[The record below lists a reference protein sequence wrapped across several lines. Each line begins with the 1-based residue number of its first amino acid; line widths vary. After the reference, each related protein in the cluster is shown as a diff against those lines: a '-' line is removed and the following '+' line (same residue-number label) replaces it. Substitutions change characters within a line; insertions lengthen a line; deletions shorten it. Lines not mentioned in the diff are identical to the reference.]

1 MKERII
7 KILIVSF
14 SQPLKSS
21 LKAVIEKVY
30 PKAILFTAEEDHM
43 ALQCAIAE
51 NPDIV
56 LLDILM
62 SGTDVFK
69 LCQAFKEDKR
79 LNAIPIVFL
88 VNEHVNKESR
98 RLAVEVGAD
107 AFLTDPPDEDD
118 LVLLVRAMV
127 RIKVANN
134 EKQNKKEQL
143 QALVEQQ
150 AQELQ
155 LTHPTAHSLA
165 VSNSEAYKDKN
176 QNEVISEE
184 KKIIYKL
191 HTIFPPEG
199 NISDLELE
207 DVIDIASIQNL
218 MENFWELTHIPMAI
232 IDVKGKVLVGVG
244 WQDICTKFHRVHPE
258 SCANCMESDVYL
270 TKGIPEGEFR
280 LYKCQNNMW
289 DIATPLIIGQ
299 VHMGNL
305 FMGQFFFD
313 SEPNDESLFRKQAS
327 LYNFDE
333 KAYLDALERA
343 PRISKQRLDHA
354 KAFFLNLSRSISQL
368 SFSNI
373 LLARAISRQNKIEDA
388 LRENEELLNKAQEIA
403 RLGSWSLDLT
413 TNHLIWSDEM
423 YRIFGLNPQQF
434 TATYEGFL
442 EMIHPNDRE
451 AVNTCYINSLQ
462 EGKDGFM
469 VEHRII
475 CRNTGQIRH
484 VVEKCQHFKDEHGDI
499 VRSVGMTH
507 DITERKTKE
516 EVLYKLNNTLA
527 ALSKSSQAMTQ
538 SVNENDYLNQVCKIV
553 AEYTGFAMIWI
564 GYAQYDHAKTVIPVV
579 SAGFSDNY
587 LQTIK
592 ITWDESDS
600 GRGPTGTAIRTG
612 KMAICNNM
620 FTDPTFN
627 LWREQAIKRGYA
639 CSVAFPLKS
648 GEKTFGAMTIYA
660 KEPDSFLEDEINLL
674 SELANDLA
682 HGITTI
688 RLREAHRLAENALSK
703 SHNELE
709 LLVKDRT
716 RELQITNE
724 LLQKEINIGKQ
735 QELNLKLA
743 EEKYRTVADHTIGW
757 EFWIDKEENFLY
769 CSPSCERITGYKAS
783 DFLNN
788 PHLLYD
794 IIHPDD
800 LRSFHSHRKNK
811 ELNQV
816 KDSELEYR
824 IIRPDGSVRWIGH
837 ICQPITDEM
846 GFNKGVR
853 GSNRD
858 ITRRKEM
865 EQLLKTSNQ
874 KYRLLSANI
883 TDGIFICNQGRLE
896 YVNKAMKR
904 IFGFN
909 KYKMEGLMLN
919 HLALP
924 EYQKELNEIL
934 NIQASTNQ
942 LRNIEI
948 ECYKKNHSVIYVEM
962 LFTYVAREKVIYGV
976 VHDITDRKQIQKNTV
991 KAIILTEEKE
1001 RAYFSKEL
1009 HDGLGPLLSA
1019 IKLYLQ
1025 WSERPKS
1032 DETRIEIIH
1041 KAEDILEEALA
1052 TVKEISNKLS
1062 PHLLN
1067 YYGLTAA
1074 IQSFVDKVAD
1084 TTDLKISFESNV
1096 SIRLGNEIEAAFY
1109 RATIECINNSLKY
1122 AKAKN
1127 INIMLDYTDDV
1138 LQLQYTDD
1146 GIGFNLEETLAIKKG
1161 LGLYNLQNR
1170 IQTIGG
1176 KITMFSSPG
1185 KGVNYQIVV
1194 KL

>member
-1 MKERII
+1 MKDRII
-7 KILIVSF
+7 KILIVCN
-14 SQPLKSS
+14 SQPVKNSFIT
-21 LKAVIEKVY
+21 VIGKVY
-30 PKAILFTAEEDHM
+30 PNAVISTAEENHM
-43 ALQCAIAE
+43 AMGSAIAE

-56 LLDILM
+56 LIDINM
-62 SGTDVFK
+62 TGAPVFK
-69 LCQAFKEDKR
+69 LCQMFKDDRR
-79 LNAIPIVFL
+79 LNMIPVVFL
-88 VNEHVNKESR
+88 VDENVDHLKR
-98 RLAVEVGAD
+98 KHAVEVGAD
-107 AFLTDPPDEDD
+107 AFLTLPVDENE
-118 LVLLVRAMV
+118 LILLIRAMAK
-127 RIKVANN
+127 IKVANID
-134 EKQNKKEQL
+134 KQGKLDQL
-143 QALVEQQ
+143 KALVEQQ
-150 AQELQ
+150 VQELQ
-155 LTHPTAHSLA
+155 LTHPIAHKLPLTSIE
-165 VSNSEAYKDKN
+165 VSENQH
-176 QNEVISEE
+176 QNEALSGE
-184 KKIIYKL
+184 KKAIYKL
-191 HTIFPPEG
+191 HSILSPEG
-199 NISDLELE
+199 SIADLELQ
-207 DVIDIASIQNL
+207 DVIDTVSIQNL

-232 IDVKGKVLVGVG
+232 IDTKGNVLVGVG
-244 WQDICTKFHRVHPE
+244 WQDICTKFHRVHPD
-258 SCANCMESDVYL
+258 SCANCVESDVYL

-280 LYKCQNNMW
+280 LYKCKNNLW

-313 SEPNDESLFRKQAS
+313 SEPADELLFINQARR
-327 LYNFDE
+327 YNYDE
-333 KAYLDALERA
+333 NAYLEALAKA
-343 PRISKQRLDHA
+343 PRISRKRLEHA
-354 KAFFLNLSRSISQL
+354 KAFFMNLSRSITQL

-373 LLARAISRQNKIEDA
+373 LLARAISRQNQIEDA
-388 LRENEELLNKAQEIA
+388 LRESEELLNKAQEIA
-403 RLGSWSLDLT
+403 HLGSWSLDLT
-413 TNHLIWSDEM
+413 KNQLIWSDEI
-423 YRIFGLNPQQF
+423 YRIFGLNPKEF
-434 TATYEGFL
+434 SATYESFL
-442 EMIHPNDRE
+442 DSIHPDDRE
-451 AVNTCYINSLQ
+451 MVNTAYTRSLE
-462 EGKDGFM
+462 EGKDGY
-469 VEHRII
+469 VIEHRII
-475 CRNTGQIRH
+475 NKKTGQLRH
-484 VVEKCQHFKDEHGDI
+484 VVEKCQHLKDESGNI
-499 VRSVGMTH
+499 VRSVGMVH

-516 EVLYKLNNTLA
+516 EVLQKLNKTLA
-527 ALSKSSQAMTQ
+527 ALSKSSQAMSQ
-538 SVNENDYLNQVCKIV
+538 SVNETDYLNQVCRIV
-553 AEYTGFAMIWI
+553 VEDTEFAMVWI
-564 GYAQYDHAKTVIPVV
+564 GYAQNDQAKSVIPVV
-579 SAGFSDNY
+579 SAGFNDDY

-612 KMAICNNM
+612 QISICSNM
-620 FTDPTFN
+620 LTDPAFKV
-627 LWREQAIKRGYA
+627 WREEAIKRGYA
-639 CSVAFPLKS
+639 CSASFPLKS
-648 GEKTFGAMTIYA
+648 GEKTFGAITIYA
-660 KEPDSFLEDEINLL
+660 KEPDSFLEDEVNLL

-688 RLREAHRLAENALSK
+688 RLREAHRLAEKALSK

-709 LLVKDRT
+709 LLVKERT

-757 EFWIDKEENFLY
+757 EFWIGRDENFLY

-788 PHLLYD
+788 PHLYYD

-800 LRSFHSHRKNK
+800 LKSFLSHRKNK
-811 ELNQV
+811 ELNQA

-824 IIRPDGSVRWIGH
+824 IIRPDGTVRWIGH
-837 ICQPITDEM
+837 VCQSITDEM
-846 GFNKGVR
+846 GVNKGIR

-883 TDGIFICNQGRLE
+883 TDGIFICKQGRLE

-909 KYKMEGLMLN
+909 KYKMEGLMLS

-924 EYQKELNEIL
+924 EYQQELNEIL
-934 NIQASTNQ
+934 NINASSNQ
-942 LRNIEI
+942 LRNVEI
-948 ECYKKNHSVIYVEM
+948 ECYKKDRTVIYVEM
-962 LFTYVAREKVIYGV
+962 LFTYVAKEKVIYGV
-976 VHDITDRKQIQKNTV
+976 VHDITDRKQTQKNTV

-1032 DETRIEIIH
+1032 DEARIEIIH

-1074 IQSFVDKVAD
+1074 IQSFVDKVD
-1084 TTDLKISFESNV
+1084 ETSDLKISFQSNV
-1096 SIRLGNEIEAAFY
+1096 NIRLGNEIEAAFY

-1122 AKAKN
+1122 AKAQN
-1127 INIMLDYTDDV
+1127 INIRLDYSDDL

-1146 GIGFNLEETLAIKKG
+1146 GIGFNLDEMLAVKKG

-1176 KITMFSSPG
+1176 KINMYSSPG
-1185 KGVNYQIVV
+1185 EGVNYQIVV

>member
-7 KILIVSF
+7 KILIVYHS
-14 SQPLKSS
+14 KSS
-21 LKAVIEKVY
+21 LNGLKAVVEEAY
-30 PKAILFTAEEDHM
+30 PKAIIYTVEEDSK
-43 ALQCAIAE
+43 ALECATDE
-51 NPDIV
+51 NPDIIII
-56 LLDILM
+56 DINNA
-62 SGTDVFK
+62 GTDVFK
-69 LCQAFKEDKR
+69 LCQKFKEDRR
-79 LNAIPIVFL
+79 LSLIPVVFL
-88 VNEHVNKESR
+88 INQQVGKENR
-98 RLAVEVGAD
+98 RLAVEAGAD
-107 AFLTDPPDEDD
+107 AFLTDPVDEEE
-118 LVLLVRAMV
+118 LVLLIRAMLK
-127 RIKVANN
+127 IKVSNLV
-134 EKQNKKEQL
+134 KQDKKEQL
-143 QALVEQQ
+143 IALVEQQ
-150 AQELQ
+150 IQELQ
-155 LTHPTAHSLA
+155 LTHPTHNLP
-165 VSNSEAYKDKN
+165 
-176 QNEVISEE
+176 VISNHIPEDQPQNNVLSGE
-184 KKIIYKL
+184 KKVIYKL
-191 HTIFPPEG
+191 HSILSPEG
-199 NISDLELE
+199 SISDLELQ
-207 DVIDIASIQNL
+207 DVIDTDSIQNL
-218 MENFWELTHIPMAI
+218 MVNFYELAHIPMAI
-232 IDVKGKVLVGVG
+232 IDIKGNVLVRVG
-244 WQDICTKFHRVHPE
+244 WQDICTKFHRVHQD
-258 SCANCMESDVYL
+258 SCANCIESDVYL

-280 LYKCQNNMW
+280 LYKCKNNMW

-313 SEPNDESLFRKQAS
+313 SEPEDELLFVNQAKK
-327 LYNFDE
+327 YNYEE
-333 KAYLDALERA
+333 KAYLEALAKA
-343 PRISKQRLDHA
+343 PRISKKKLEHA
-354 KAFFLNLSRSISQL
+354 KDFFLNLSKSITQL

-373 LLARAISRQNKIEDA
+373 LLARAISRQNQIEDA
-388 LRENEELLNKAQEIA
+388 LRESEELLNKAQEIA
-403 RLGSWSLDLT
+403 HLGSWSLDLT
-413 TNHLIWSDEM
+413 TNQLIWSDEI
-423 YRIFGLNPQQF
+423 YRIFGLDPQEF
-434 TATYEGFL
+434 SATYEGFL
-442 EMIHPNDRE
+442 DVIHPDDRE
-451 AVNTCYINSLQ
+451 NVNSAFNNSLEQ
-462 EGKDGFM
+462 GKDGYM
-469 VEHRII
+469 IEHRII
-475 CRNTGQIRH
+475 SKKTGQLHH
-484 VVEKCQHFKDEHGDI
+484 VLEKCQHLKDESGNI
-499 VRSVGMTH
+499 VRSVGMIH

-516 EVLYKLNNTLA
+516 EVLQKLNKALA
-527 ALSKSSQAMTQ
+527 ALSKSSQAMVQ
-538 SVNENDYLNQVCKIV
+538 SVNETDYLNQVCRIV
-553 AEYTGFAMIWI
+553 AEDTGFAMVWI
-564 GYAQYDHAKTVIPVV
+564 GYAQNNPLKTVIPVA
-579 SAGFSDNY
+579 SAGFNDDY

-592 ITWDESDS
+592 ITWDESIN
-600 GRGPTGTAIRTG
+600 GQGPTGTAIKTG
-612 KMAICNNM
+612 QMAICRNM
-620 FTDPTFN
+620 NTDPAFKA
-627 LWREQAIKRGYA
+627 WRAEANKRGYA

-648 GEKTFGAMTIYA
+648 GEKTFGAITIYA

-674 SELANDLA
+674 SELANDLGQ
-682 HGITTI
+682 GITTI
-688 RLREAHRLAENALSK
+688 RLREAHRLAENALNK
-703 SHNELE
+703 SHSELE
-709 LLVKDRT
+709 LLVKERT

-757 EFWIDKEENFLY
+757 EFWIDKDENFLY

-800 LRSFHSHRKNK
+800 LKIFLTHRKTK

-824 IIRPDGSVRWIGH
+824 IIRSDGTIRWIGH
-837 ICQPITDEM
+837 VCQSITDEM
-846 GFNKGVR
+846 GVNKGIR
-853 GSNRD
+853 GSNKD

-883 TDGIFICNQGRLE
+883 TDGIFICKQGRLE

-924 EYQKELNEIL
+924 EYQQELNDIL
-934 NIQASTNQ
+934 NIHASSNQ

-948 ECYKKNHSVIYVEM
+948 ECYKKDRTIIYVEM
-962 LFTYVAREKVIYGV
+962 LFTYVAKEKVIYGV
-976 VHDITDRKQIQKNTV
+976 VHDITDRKQTQKNTV

-1032 DETRIEIIH
+1032 EDARLEIIH
-1041 KAEDILEEALA
+1041 KAEDILEEALT

-1074 IQSFVDKVAD
+1074 IQSFVDKVDETAA
-1084 TTDLKISFESNV
+1084 LKISFESNV
-1096 SIRLGNEIEAAFY
+1096 TIRLGNEIEAAFY

-1122 AKAKN
+1122 AKAQN
-1127 INIMLDYTDDV
+1127 INIILDYTDDL

-1146 GIGFNLEETLAIKKG
+1146 GIGFNLEETLAVKKG

-1176 KITMFSSPG
+1176 KINMVSSPG
-1185 KGVNYQIVV
+1185 NGVNYQIVV